1 MGGELGDETYID
13 VPLVSLALFPP
24 ILTLI
29 VNTNIKYL
37 DEFSVEKLVLLSV
50 RGYLG
55 EIESGEEKSQEFFIY
70 IYLHMQCCVR
80 VSASN
85 FRVRAR

>member
-1 MGGELGDETYID
+1 MGGKLGDETYID

-37 DEFSVEKLVLLSV
+37 DEFSVEKLVLLSF

-55 EIESGEEKSQEFFIY
+55 EIESRKTKVKKFS
-70 IYLHMQCCVR
+70 
-80 VSASN
+80 
-85 FRVRAR
+85 